1 MTSLTDALSLYDTAS
16 KIDRLQFQLRAMP
29 PAPAILPLADVSAQV
44 RALAGITAEIS
55 DEVTRR
61 LSDGPLSK
69 PTQRAVEAYSSALA
83 PLGEAST
90 ELGRLH
96 REVAFCVNIATHG
109 PSRSV
114 LNYPQRLT
122 DEVIA
127 GCLEA
132 ADEVLGVAAEALR
145 AAATH
150 LAPSSPSVQN
160 ATRVRSPH
168 APTTGQSSPA
178 APSSPALPATAPRTA
193 KGR

>member
-1 MTSLTDALSLYDTAS
+1 MTSITDALAMYDMAS
-16 KIDRLQFQLRAMP
+16 NIDRLRFQLRATTH
-29 PAPAILPLADVSAQV
+29 APAVPSLVDVTSQV
-44 RALAGITAEIS
+44 RTLAGITAKIS
-55 DEVTRR
+55 EEVTRR
-61 LSDGPLSK
+61 ISDGPLSK

-83 PLGEAST
+83 PLGEAAT

-96 REVAFCVNIATHG
+96 REVTFCVSIATHG

-132 ADEVLGVAAEALR
+132 ADEVLGEAAGAIR

-150 LAPSSPSVQN
+150 LAPSSPSVQS
-160 ATRVRSPH
+160 AAQVRSPH
-168 APTTGQSSPA
+168 APAAGGTAPA
-178 APSSPALPATAPRTA
+178 ATLAAVLPAAAPRTV